1 MRTLVFQTYLLRF
14 LIDQLPWIKWSNHAT
29 LKKLERLSAS
39 HAGTWLPKKWFK
51 PWKKHSFEREI
62 ELSERIL
69 NKEPRSFLLKYTAKH
84 HPLWWISF
92 GQRTNREKGDI
103 CGGALPCPTREREK
117 CRENDIHYS
126 FSKTDR
132 IKMRIGKNREKCREN
147 GIHYSFSKTVRIKST
162 NPDQ

>member
-1 MRTLVFQTYLLRF
+1 M
-14 LIDQLPWIKWSNHAT
+14 
-29 LKKLERLSAS
+29 
-39 HAGTWLPKKWFK
+39 
-51 PWKKHSFEREI
+51 
-62 ELSERIL
+62 
-69 NKEPRSFLLKYTAKH
+69 SFLLKYTAKH

-132 IKMRIGKNREKCREN
+132 IKMRIGKNVVKMVF
-147 GIHYSFSKTVRIKST
+147 ITALVKLFALSLQFRINKS
-162 NPDQ
+162 

>member
-1 MRTLVFQTYLLRF
+1 M
-14 LIDQLPWIKWSNHAT
+14 
-29 LKKLERLSAS
+29 
-39 HAGTWLPKKWFK
+39 
-51 PWKKHSFEREI
+51 
-62 ELSERIL
+62 
-69 NKEPRSFLLKYTAKH
+69 SFLLKNTAKH

-92 GQRTNREKGDI
+92 GQRSNREKGDI

-132 IKMRIGKNREKCREN
+132 IKMRIGENWEKCREN

>member
-1 MRTLVFQTYLLRF
+1 M
-14 LIDQLPWIKWSNHAT
+14 
-29 LKKLERLSAS
+29 
-39 HAGTWLPKKWFK
+39 
-51 PWKKHSFEREI
+51 
-62 ELSERIL
+62 
-69 NKEPRSFLLKYTAKH
+69 SFLLKNTAKH
-84 HPLWWISF
+84 HPLRWISF
-92 GQRTNREKGDI
+92 GQRSNREKGDI

-117 CRENDIHYS
+117 CRDNTENDIHYS